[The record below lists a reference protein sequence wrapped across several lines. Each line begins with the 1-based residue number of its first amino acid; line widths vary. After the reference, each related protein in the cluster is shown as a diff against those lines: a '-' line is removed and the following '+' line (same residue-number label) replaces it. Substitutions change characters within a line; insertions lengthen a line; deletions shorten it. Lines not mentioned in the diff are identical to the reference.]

1 MKHFFLS
8 FYSSN
13 NSQNPH
19 SFPTRRSS
27 DLTIPPVAR
36 EALLDRHRRVGRL
49 ARRLLGPIETEGGDD
64 PRRTP
69 PLEDRKSTRLN
80 SSHPSI
86 SYAVFCLKKKIMT
99 FLTSSTSLRIQLL

>member
-69 PLEDRKSTRLN
+69 PLDLAPEALDLVEQQLEHAAGLERRLRRGGGDQRR
-80 SSHPSI
+80 
-86 SYAVFCLKKKIMT
+86 A
-99 FLTSSTSLRIQLL
+99 